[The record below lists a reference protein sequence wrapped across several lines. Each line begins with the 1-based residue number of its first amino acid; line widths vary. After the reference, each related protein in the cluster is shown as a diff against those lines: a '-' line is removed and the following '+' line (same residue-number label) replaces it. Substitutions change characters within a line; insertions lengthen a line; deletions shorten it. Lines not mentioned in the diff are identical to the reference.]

1 MLLAIDVGNTNCVFA
16 VFEGETLRGEW
27 RMATQSSRTAD
38 EYAVL
43 LLQFFAASD
52 LKRTDIDAAILS
64 TVVPEAQFPILRLC
78 ERSFGIR
85 PLIVGDPS
93 VKLGIEVML
102 EKPEEVGAD
111 RLVNAVEAWRRYGCP
126 LIVVDFGTAT
136 TFDVVG
142 EQGAYMG
149 GVIAPGVNLSL
160 DALHAAAAKL
170 PRIRV
175 RRPGKVIGSSTV
187 SAMESGVYFGYIGL
201 VDGIVRRIMQEFGRQ
216 MKVIATGGLATLYAE
231 GCETIEET
239 AEDITIRGL
248 YTIYERNKA
257 VSC

>member
-1 MLLAIDVGNTNCVFA
+1 MLLAVDVGNTNCVFA
-16 VFEGETLRGEW
+16 VFEGEALRGEW
-27 RMATQSSRTAD
+27 RMATLASRTAD

-43 LLQFFAASD
+43 LLQFFSASG
-52 LKRTDIDAAILS
+52 LKKEDISAAILS
-64 TVVPEAQFPILRLC
+64 TVVPETQFPILRLC
-78 ERSFGIR
+78 ERTFGVR

-93 VKLGIEVML
+93 VKLGIEVSI

-111 RLVNAVEAWRRYGCP
+111 RLVNAVEAWRRYGRP

-142 EQGAYMG
+142 ENGAYSG

-201 VDGIVRRIMQEFGRQ
+201 IDGIVKRIVHEFGAP
-216 MKVIATGGLATLYAE
+216 MKVVATGGLASLYAE

-248 YTIYERNKA
+248 HTIYHRNTE
-257 VSC
+257 

>member
-27 RMATQSSRTAD
+27 RMATLASRTAD

-43 LLQFFAASD
+43 LLQFFSVAG
-52 LKRTDIDAAILS
+52 LRREDIDAAILS
-64 TVVPEAQFPILRLC
+64 TVVPETQFPILRLC
-78 ERSFGIR
+78 ERTFGVR
-85 PLIVGDPS
+85 PMIVGDAA
-93 VKLGIEVML
+93 VQLGIEVKL
-102 EKPEEVGAD
+102 DKPEEVGAD
-111 RLVNAVEAWRRYGCP
+111 RLVNAVEAWRRFGCP

-142 EQGAYMG
+142 ESGAYLG

-175 RRPGKVIGSSTV
+175 RRPGKVIGTSTV
-187 SAMESGVYFGYIGL
+187 SAMEAGVYFGYISL
-201 VDGIVRRIMQEFGRQ
+201 VDGIVQRIRQEFAAPMR
-216 MKVIATGGLATLYAE
+216 VIATGGLATLYAE
-231 GCETIEET
+231 GCTTIEET

-248 YTIYERNKA
+248 HTIYHRNA
-257 VSC
+257 S

>member
-16 VFEGETLRGEW
+16 VFEGERLRGQW
-27 RMATQSSRTAD
+27 RMATQASRTAD

-43 LLQFFAASD
+43 LLQFFATSGLA
-52 LKRTDIDAAILS
+52 KEDIDAAILS
-64 TVVPEAQFPILRLC
+64 TVVPETQFPILRLC
-78 ERSFGIR
+78 ELTFGVR
-85 PLIVGDPS
+85 PLIVGDAS
-93 VKLGIEVML
+93 VKLGIDVRL

-111 RLVNAVEAWRRYGCP
+111 RLVNAVEAWRRYSCP

-142 EQGAYMG
+142 RDGAYCG

-170 PRIRV
+170 PRIRA
-175 RRPGKVIGSSTV
+175 RRPGRVIGTTTV
-187 SAMESGVYFGYIGL
+187 TAMESGVYFGYIGL
-201 VDGIVRRIMQEFGRQ
+201 VDGIVRRVIQEFGEP
-216 MKVIATGGLATLYAE
+216 MKVIATGGLATLYSE

-239 AEDITIRGL
+239 AEDITIWGL
-248 YTIYERNKA
+248 HTIYTRNKA
-257 VSC
+257 

>member
-16 VFEGETLRGEW
+16 VFDGDALRGQW
-27 RMATQSSRTAD
+27 RMSTQASRTSD

-43 LLQFFAASD
+43 LLQFFATQGIQAG
-52 LKRTDIDAAILS
+52 DIDAAILS
-64 TVVPEAQFPILRLC
+64 TVVPEIQFPILRLC
-78 ERSFGIR
+78 ERSFGVR
-85 PLIVGDPS
+85 PLIVGDAS
-93 VKLGIEVML
+93 VKLGIEVKL

-126 LIVVDFGTAT
+126 LVVVDFGTAT

-142 EQGAYMG
+142 DGGAYCG

-170 PRIRV
+170 PRIRA
-175 RRPGKVIGSSTV
+175 RRPVKVIGTSTV

-201 VDGIVRRIMQEFGRQ
+201 VDGIVRRIQHEFGRR

-248 YTIYERNKA
+248 HTIYTRNRA
-257 VSC
+257 

>member
-16 VFEGETLRGEW
+16 VFEDDLVRGEW
-27 RMATQSSRTAD
+27 RMATLSSRTAD

-43 LLQFFAASD
+43 LLQFFAVSG
-52 LKRTDIDAAILS
+52 LKKEDITAAILS
-64 TVVPEAQFPILRLC
+64 TVVPETQFPILRLC
-78 ERSFGIR
+78 ERNFGIR
-85 PLIVGDPS
+85 PLIVGDAA
-93 VKLGIEVML
+93 VDLGIEVKL

-111 RLVNAVEAWRRYGCP
+111 RLVNAVEAWRRYGVP

-142 EQGAYMG
+142 EHGAYFG

-175 RRPGKVIGSSTV
+175 RRPGKVIGTSTV
-187 SAMESGVYFGYIGL
+187 SAMESGVYFGYISL
-201 VDGIVRRIMQEFGRQ
+201 VDGIVRRINKEFGRD
-216 MKVIATGGLATLYAE
+216 MKVIATGGLASLYAE
-231 GCETIEET
+231 GCETIDET

-248 YTIYERNKA
+248 HTIYHRNRA
-257 VSC
+257 